1 MAVVDHERAWLRLK
15 EHVLEK
21 RSHGTSELVE
31 RMAELEVECAVPE
44 GEEGYSQLPAHDK
57 PADGRAAGNGRESAM
72 ATR

>member
-21 RSHGTSELVE
+21 RSHGTGELIE

-44 GEEGYSQLPAHDK
+44 GEEGFSSLPAHDQS
-57 PADGRAAGNGRESAM
+57 ADGGAANGRDPAM